1 MEVIVDDDEVQTLVK
16 QTKDVVEQNASECK
30 VGIIQGMLLRSS
42 NITDT
47 TKVFSL
53 DPSFSGEKESW

>member
-1 MEVIVDDDEVQTLVK
+1 MK

-30 VGIIQGMLLRSS
+30 VGIIQEMLLRSS

-53 DPSFSGEKESW
+53 DPSFSGEKES